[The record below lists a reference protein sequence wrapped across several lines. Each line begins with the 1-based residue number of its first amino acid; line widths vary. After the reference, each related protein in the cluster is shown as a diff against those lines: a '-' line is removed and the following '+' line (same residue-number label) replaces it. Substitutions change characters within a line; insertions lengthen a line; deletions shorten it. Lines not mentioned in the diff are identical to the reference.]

1 MSTRNF
7 LILVGSILVVLFIL
21 LGIAINA
28 ENSNEADVATN
39 EEGSEEE
46 TEEESVE
53 EEIEQAEEVLEEES
67 TEENAEE
74 GEDTASDSPQVKINE
89 GPLYA
94 LKEGTTSAFGYES
107 GLDIPYPEDGV
118 KGVYVTA
125 FSAGG
130 ERMQPLIDLINNT
143 ELNSMVIDVK
153 EDIGDI
159 MMQLDTEKE
168 ESKRYMQN
176 YIDGENLMQQMEENE
191 IYPIGRI
198 VVFKD
203 SRLANDRPD
212 LSFVNSDG
220 SVWQNGSGESFVN
233 PFLKEVWD
241 YNIDI
246 AIEAA
251 KLGFKEIQFD
261 YVRFPEAF
269 ETLSSDLQYSF
280 GDYADSE
287 DDEVQQRVSA
297 VTDFVAYA
305 KERLEAYGVEVSVDV
320 FGYAATQR
328 EAPGIGQ
335 NFSQISNN
343 VDVISSMIYPSH
355 WGSGAF
361 GYDAPDTEPYNVIN
375 DYMKVENEV
384 LGALEDPPKS
394 RPWIQDFTAS
404 YLGPGNY
411 IEYGSAE
418 VEAQIQALN
427 DNGVEEYLIWDSSN
441 EYSQDTNY

>member
-28 ENSNEADVATN
+28 ENASEEDVATN
-39 EEGSEEE
+39 EENTEDQNTEESNDQEEEADSEGEE
-46 TEEESVE
+46 TEQTDSESP
-53 EEIEQAEEVLEEES
+53 
-67 TEENAEE
+67 TMN
-74 GEDTASDSPQVKINE
+74 INE
-89 GPLYA
+89 GPLYS
-94 LKEGTTSAFGYES
+94 LKEGSTSAFGFES
-107 GLDIPYPEDGV
+107 GVDIPYPEDGV

-125 FSAGG
+125 YSAGG
-130 ERMQPLIDLINNT
+130 DRMQSLIDLINNT
-143 ELNSMVIDVK
+143 ELNSMVLDVK

-159 MMQLDTEKE
+159 MMELDTEGE
-168 ESKRYMQN
+168 ESKRFMQN
-176 YIDGENLMQQMEENE
+176 YVDGENLMQQMEEND

-203 SRLANDRPD
+203 SRLAQDRPD
-212 LSFVNSDG
+212 LSFVNSEG
-220 SVWQNGSGESFVN
+220 SVWQNESGESFVN

-241 YNIDI
+241 YNVDI

-269 ETLSSDLQYSF
+269 ETMSSELQYSF

-287 DDEVQQRVSA
+287 EDEVQQRVSA

-305 KERLEAYGVEVSVDV
+305 KERLEPYGVEVSVDV

-355 WGSGAF
+355 WGAGAF
-361 GYDAPDTEPYNVIN
+361 GYDTPDTEPYGVID

-384 LGALEDPPKS
+384 LGALDDPPKS

-404 YLGPGNY
+404 YLGLGNY
-411 IEYGSAE
+411 LEYGPAE

-427 DNGVEEYLIWDSSN
+427 DNGVEEYLIWNSSN
-441 EYSQDTNY
+441 DYSTDTNY